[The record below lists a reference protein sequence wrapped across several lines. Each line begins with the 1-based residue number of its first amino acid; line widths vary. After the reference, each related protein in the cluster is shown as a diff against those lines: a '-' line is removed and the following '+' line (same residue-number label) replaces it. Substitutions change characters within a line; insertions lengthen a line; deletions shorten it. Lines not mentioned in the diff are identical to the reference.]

1 MQVRNGK
8 STSWQK
14 VDKYQYYSSNWSI
27 FLVAVRYLIIQ
38 VPLGIHLLNENKVD
52 EMCMI
57 MNSLHKYVPKA
68 THQITNQDNRPISE
82 EFFHEVLFGG
92 DQLTACRSRAAQTAR
107 CNDDNPVERL
117 EGLIP
122 VVEDWHARLTLTRV
136 GCIMLHVLNF
146 VAYIGLLSS
155 YAFSV
160 CMA

>member
-1 MQVRNGK
+1 M
-8 STSWQK
+8 
-14 VDKYQYYSSNWSI
+14 
-27 FLVAVRYLIIQ
+27 
-38 VPLGIHLLNENKVD
+38 PLGIHLLNENKVD

-57 MNSLHKYVPKA
+57 MKSLHKYVPKA
-68 THQITNQDNRPISE
+68 THQITNQDNTPISVI
-82 EFFHEVLFGG
+82 FLFGG
-92 DQLTACRSRAAQTAR
+92 DQLTACKSRAAQTAR

-160 CMA
+160 CLA